1 MGLVNVLSNLGTG
14 IATMFTSV
22 LQVLSQI
29 FFTIDATSGD
39 IAVTPLGY
47 LSLIGLVIGIVYRLF
62 TWVRGLISRGSSR

>member
-1 MGLVNVLSNLGTG
+1 MGLVNVLSDLGTG

-39 IAVTPLGY
+39 ITVTPLGY
-47 LSLIGLVIGIVYRLF
+47 LALIGLVIGIVYRLF
-62 TWVRGLISRGSSR
+62 TWVRGLISRSGR